1 MIKRTCKQCGKD
13 FTLTDSEVNFYK
25 SKDLDIPKRCSE
37 CRKKNKDNNNNVN
50 KDNINNFDISNKQ
63 ENNNYSNNRSYN
75 NNNNNKKKYTFG
87 SVIAAGLV
95 VILLLVGKVFNI
107 TPNWGEIF
115 NTAQSEQSSNV
126 SLEFRNEA
134 LWEDHFLKH
143 RSGFVYST
151 KEEYLKGA
159 NEVIN
164 SATSLHKFEAEDN
177 DEIYYDESKNEIVF
191 VSSDGYIRTYFRPSE
206 GINYYNRQ

>member
-1 MIKRTCKQCGKD
+1 MIKKTCKQCGRD

-25 SKDLDIPKRCSE
+25 SKGLDIPKRCSE
-37 CRKKNKDNNNNVN
+37 CRKKNKNNNNNINKDNIN
-50 KDNINNFDISNKQ
+50 KDNINNKQ
-63 ENNNYSNNRSYN
+63 EINSYSNNGRDN
-75 NNNNNKKKYTFG
+75 KKNNKKRYTFG

-95 VILLLVGKVFNI
+95 IILLLVGKVFNI
-107 TPNWGEIF
+107 NPNWGEIF
-115 NTAQSEQSSNV
+115 NTTQNEQTSNV
-126 SLEFRNEA
+126 SLEFRNES
-134 LWEDHFLKH
+134 LWQDHFLKH
-143 RSGFVYST
+143 GSEFGYST
-151 KEEYLKGA
+151 KEEYLNGA

-164 SATSLHKFEAEDN
+164 STSSLHKLEAEDN